1 MKHIFIVVFF
11 FLSCMLFG
19 SMQYN
24 VKGNQGWMTFD
35 STTELS
41 LELSRSGKDKDHE
54 NFIDVGEG
62 IVDYGW
68 YNLETGDTD
77 SFMNGKTATFTEKDS
92 IGLYVTDK
100 AGNTYLSTKPRSP
113 FEDDIWGKS
122 KLVDGNIII
131 GGGNLGSNGTH
142 EYYTFTVKTTGA
154 NNPGNNP
161 NGQPLPGTVAVILI
175 GIVFFL
181 MWRCI
186 NKNLYRKT

>member
-19 SMQYN
+19 AMQYN

-35 STTELS
+35 SVTELN
-41 LELSRSGKDKDHE
+41 LELNRSGKDKDNE
-54 NFIDVGEG
+54 NFIDRGEG
-62 IVDYGW
+62 IADYGW
-68 YNLETGDTD
+68 YNLDTGDTG

-131 GGGNLGSNGTH
+131 GGGNMGSNGTH
-142 EYYTFTVKTTGA
+142 EYYTFTVKTAGI
-154 NNPGNNP
+154 NSDKVPS
-161 NGQPLPGTVAVILI
+161 GQPLPGTAAAILV

-181 MWRCI
+181 IWQCI

>member
-1 MKHIFIVVFF
+1 MKHIFIAVFF

-19 SMQYN
+19 AMQYN

-35 STTELS
+35 SDTELS
-41 LELSRSGKDKDHE
+41 LELSRSGKDKDNE
-54 NFIDVGEG
+54 NFIDRGEG

-68 YNLETGDTD
+68 YNLDTGDTG

-142 EYYTFTVKTTGA
+142 EYYTFTVKTAGINSDKA
-154 NNPGNNP
+154 P
-161 NGQPLPGTVAVILI
+161 NGQPLPGTAAAILI

-181 MWRCI
+181 LWQCI
-186 NKNLYRKT
+186 TKNLYRKT

>member
-19 SMQYN
+19 AMQYN

-68 YNLETGDTD
+68 YNLETGDTG
-77 SFMNGKTATFTEKDS
+77 SFMNGKAATFTEKDS
-92 IGLYVTDK
+92 IGLYITDK

-142 EYYTFTVKTTGA
+142 EYYTFTVKTAGA

>member
-1 MKHIFIVVFF
+1 MKHIFIIVFF

-19 SMQYN
+19 AMQYN

-41 LELSRSGKDKDHE
+41 LELSRSGKDNDHE
-54 NFIDVGEG
+54 NFIDMGEG

-68 YNLETGDTD
+68 YNLETGEAG

-92 IGLYVTDK
+92 IGLYVTDN

-142 EYYTFTVKTTGA
+142 EYYTFAVKTTGINSDKA
-154 NNPGNNP
+154 PS
-161 NGQPLPGTVAVILI
+161 GQPLPGIVATILF

-181 MWRCI
+181 IWQCI
-186 NKNLYRKT
+186 NKNVYRKT